1 MGMLWVG
8 KIAHRCAQQRH
19 IVLLFAGR
27 KLKAITIFQNAFLF
41 GVSVELT
48 SL

>member
-1 MGMLWVG
+1 MGMFWVG
-8 KIAHRCAQQRH
+8 KIAHRRAQQRH

-27 KLKAITIFQNAFLF
+27 KLKAITIFQNEFLF

>member
-1 MGMLWVG
+1 MGMFGVG
-8 KIAHRCAQQRH
+8 KIAHRRAQQRH
-19 IVLLFAGR
+19 IVSLFAWR
-27 KLKAITIFQNAFLF
+27 KLKAITIFQNEFLF